1 MARYSAAEV
10 TARQRARARRRM
22 HKAAG
27 TVIAIVL
34 IAGNVAL
41 LAYRDEVTAWVRRT
55 FGGVE
60 LVIEKRPP
68 QE

>member
-1 MARYSAAEV
+1 
-10 TARQRARARRRM
+10 M